1 MVGPDAA
8 LEAVSMQRSTRSRVD
23 VPRVAPLV
31 LALALSFLGTGCG
44 PDTPLPSVTITAP
57 ADGAVVTGSR
67 MVTVAG
73 TFAHAT
79 EVEVAVGD
87 DPPQTAVLAGGGF
100 SSMVVVGNGA
110 VTITAT
116 ATGPGGTA
124 TDAVAVTY
132 PYVPLTTNQA
142 AATVVGW
149 PAFDT
154 PSADVASPSSF
165 RRPIGRPWFDGDRL
179 VISDFHGAQALA
191 FEPVP
196 SQPGAAAAWFLG
208 SDDGTGGPVSRDPGA
223 TYGPTSLQA
232 VDGRLFLLETGNQ
245 RLQVFDPVPD
255 ASGAVGDYVV
265 GKADFADADM
275 GCARA
280 TWGDAEDFHIGGGR
294 LVVADTSHHRVLV
307 YLSVPTG
314 PGALPDLVLGQAGFD
329 ACQANRG
336 LAAAPDSLRGP
347 EGVWTDGERLVVA
360 DTSNHRVLV
369 WTAFPTVSGQPAAMV
384 LGQSDFTTSTPAAG
398 AQGMEQPVKVDGN
411 GNQLAVADAGNAR
424 VLVWDT
430 FPTTMQEAADF
441 VLGQEDFDG
450 SAGYAGQPNAR
461 NFWQPSG
468 VAFGPDGLVVLDT
481 LARRALVF
489 GAAY

>member
-1 MVGPDAA
+1 
-8 LEAVSMQRSTRSRVD
+8 MQRSPRSRAD
-23 VPRVAPLV
+23 VRLVAPLL
-31 LALALSFLGTGCG
+31 LALAFSLFGTGCG
-44 PDTPLPSVTITAP
+44 PDTPLPTVAITAP
-57 ADGAVVTGSR
+57 VDGALVTGSR
-67 MVTVAG
+67 MVTVSG
-73 TFAHAT
+73 TFAQAT
-79 EVEVAVGD
+79 EVAVAVGD
-87 DPPQTAVLAGGGF
+87 DPPQTAVLTGAGF

-132 PYVPLTTNQA
+132 PYVPLVTNQEA
-142 AATVVGW
+142 STVVGW
-149 PAFDT
+149 PAFDA
-154 PSADVASPSSF
+154 PSPDVASPSSF
-165 RRPIGRPWFDGDRL
+165 RRPTGRPWFDVDRL
-179 VISDFHGAQALA
+179 VISDFQAAQALA
-191 FEPVP
+191 FAPVP
-196 SQPGAAAAWFLG
+196 SLPGAAAAWFLG
-208 SDDGTGGPVSRDPGA
+208 SDDGAGGPVSRDPGA

-232 VDGRLFLLETGNQ
+232 VDGRLYVLETGNQ
-245 RLQVFDPVPD
+245 RLQVFDPVPN

-265 GKADFADADM
+265 GKSGFADDDM

-336 LAAAPDSLRGP
+336 AAAAPDSLFGP

-360 DTSNHRVLV
+360 DAGNHRVLV
-369 WTAFPTVSGQPAAMV
+369 WTAFPTVSGQPAALV
-384 LGQSDFTTSTPAAG
+384 LGQPTFYATTPAAG
-398 AQGMEQPVKVDGN
+398 AQGMERPVKVDGN

-424 VLVWDT
+424 VLVWDA
-430 FPTTMQEAADF
+430 FPVAMQQPADL
-441 VLGQEDFDG
+441 VLGQADFDG
-450 SAGYAGQPNAR
+450 SAGYTVPNAR
-461 NFWQPSG
+461 NFRQPSG
-468 VAFGPDGLVVLDT
+468 VAFGPDGVVVLDT

>member
-1 MVGPDAA
+1 
-8 LEAVSMQRSTRSRVD
+8 MQRSTRSRVD
-23 VPRVAPLV
+23 VSLVAPLV
-31 LALALSFLGTGCG
+31 LALALSVLGTGCG
-44 PDTPLPSVTITAP
+44 PDTPLPSVAITAP
-57 ADGAVVTGSR
+57 VDGAVVTGSR
-67 MVTVAG
+67 MVTVTG
-73 TFAHAT
+73 TFANAT
-79 EVEVAVGD
+79 EVAVAVGD
-87 DPPQTAVLAGGGF
+87 DAAQTAVLVGGGF
-100 SSMVVVGNGA
+100 SSMVVLGNGD

-124 TDAVAVTY
+124 TDAVEATY

-142 AATVVGW
+142 ASTVVGW

-165 RRPIGRPWFDGDRL
+165 KRPTGRPWYDGDRL
-179 VISDFHGAQALA
+179 VISDFHAAQALA

-208 SDDGTGGPVSRDPGA
+208 STDGTGGSSGREPGA
-223 TYGPTSLQA
+223 TYAPTSLQA
-232 VDGRLFLLETGNQ
+232 HDGRLFVLETGNQ
-245 RLQVFDPVPD
+245 RLQVFDPVPQ
-255 ASGAVGDYVV
+255 ASGAIGDYVV
-265 GKADFADADM
+265 GKADFADDDM

-294 LVVADTSHHRVLV
+294 LVVADTSHHRVLI
-307 YLSVPTG
+307 YLSVPTEA
-314 PGALPDLVLGQAGFD
+314 GALPDLVLGQAGFD

-336 LAAAPDSLRGP
+336 AVAAPDSLKGP
-347 EGVWTDGERLVVA
+347 EGIWTDGERLAVA
-360 DTSNHRVLV
+360 DTGNHRVLV

-384 LGQSDFTTSTPAAG
+384 LGQSSFTATTQAAG
-398 AQGMEQPVKVDGN
+398 AQGMARPARVDGN

-430 FPTTMQEAADF
+430 FPTEMREPADL
-441 VLGQEDFDG
+441 VLGQADFDG
-450 SAGYAGQPNAR
+450 SAGYGGQPNAR

-489 GAAY
+489 GVAY